1 MITDKCHTIR
11 FAVIDNSF
19 RNDHITAILVAIAIM
34 IISTIRYSQLLTIVN
49 VIVVD
54 GYTICIC
61 HFNVVGEC
69 LNSYHAHEHG
79 EEKCNV

>member
-1 MITDKCHTIR
+1 MLQPTPYY
-11 FAVIDNSF
+11 F
-19 RNDHITAILVAIAIM
+19 
-34 IISTIRYSQLLTIVN
+34 Y

-69 LNSYHAHEHG
+69 LNSYAAHEHG